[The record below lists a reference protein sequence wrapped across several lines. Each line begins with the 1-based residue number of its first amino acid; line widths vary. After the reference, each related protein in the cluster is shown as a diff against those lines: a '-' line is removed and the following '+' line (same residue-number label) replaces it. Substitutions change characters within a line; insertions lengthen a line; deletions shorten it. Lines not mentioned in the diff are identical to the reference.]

1 MYKDVEKF
9 ANILPFLFEIARSK
23 FKQENPRI
31 LTLLKGYNK
40 KNVNII
46 FLFKFSISLPICFFV
61 DSLDETIKNLK
72 TIWPQITKEIVD
84 ELLKQC
90 VTHLKQVS
98 DIPRLFRRTKR
109 DVPTKPCSYVKNTLV
124 FLLNFHADYKK
135 IIPDNVN
142 YWLELA
148 LSELTE
154 Q

>member
-1 MYKDVEKF
+1 ML
-9 ANILPFLFEIARSK
+9 ILYSYSNFLYHYLYI
-23 FKQENPRI
+23 
-31 LTLLKGYNK
+31 
-40 KNVNII
+40 
-46 FLFKFSISLPICFFV
+46 FFV

-109 DVPTKPCSYVKNTLV
+109 DVPTKPCSYVKHTLV